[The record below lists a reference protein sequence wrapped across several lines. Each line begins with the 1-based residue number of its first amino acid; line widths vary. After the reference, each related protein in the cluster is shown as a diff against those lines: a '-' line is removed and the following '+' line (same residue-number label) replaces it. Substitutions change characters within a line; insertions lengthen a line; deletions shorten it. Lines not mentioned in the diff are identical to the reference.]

1 MTLAEAAETF
11 LRDGQSRQLSGAR
24 LRTHSLAMR
33 QMQAFAAQRGIED
46 LAKLDRSALRAWRD
60 SWQCSPGTHNVRLA
74 AVKQFFR
81 FAAGEG
87 WLEESPAEGLR
98 PSKDRPRPTM
108 PLTSAE
114 VLRMLA
120 AAPERERAL
129 LLMRFSGLA
138 IQDASTLPVSAID
151 GLDLTLRRAKS
162 GELVVCE
169 LPDLAAQALE
179 GVRNGREHFFWTGR
193 GKPSTAAK
201 YWRSRLCGVA
211 ADAAVQQFRTHRLRD
226 TFAVALL
233 NAGVSMDD
241 VSTLLGHS
249 SVRTTE
255 RYYAPW
261 DKSRRERLAAVV
273 RDAHRRDPTL
283 AALDRGEENRTGAG
297 GVATTPRNGPFQDC
311 R

>member
-1 MTLAEAAETF
+1 MTLLEATEVF
-11 LRDGQSRQLSGAR
+11 LRDGESRRLSDARLLTRSLALRQLN
-24 LRTHSLAMR
+24 
-33 QMQAFAAQRGIED
+33 AAAAERGIED
-46 LAKLDRSALRAWRD
+46 LEAVDRAALRQWRD

-81 FAAGEG
+81 FAVTEG
-87 WLEESPAEGLR
+87 WLEESPAATLK
-98 PSKDRPRPTM
+98 PIKDPARPTM
-108 PLTSAE
+108 PLSKDE
-114 VLRMLA
+114 VLRLLA
-120 AAPERERAL
+120 AAPDKERALL

-138 IQDASTLPVSAID
+138 IQDASTLPTSAID
-151 GLDLTLRRAKS
+151 GLQLTLRRAKS
-162 GELVVCE
+162 GELVLCE
-169 LPDLAAQALE
+169 LPPLAARALAAA
-179 GVRNGREHFFWTGR
+179 RNGGEHFFWTGR
-193 GKPSTAAK
+193 SKPSTAAK
-201 YWRSRLCGVA
+201 YWAARLRKVA
-211 ADAAVQQFRTHRLRD
+211 ADAAVAEFRTHRLRD
-226 TFAVALL
+226 TYAVALL

-283 AALDRGEENRTGAG
+283 AALDRAEGPSAG
-297 GVATTPRNGPFQDC
+297 GVLTTPRNGPSRDC